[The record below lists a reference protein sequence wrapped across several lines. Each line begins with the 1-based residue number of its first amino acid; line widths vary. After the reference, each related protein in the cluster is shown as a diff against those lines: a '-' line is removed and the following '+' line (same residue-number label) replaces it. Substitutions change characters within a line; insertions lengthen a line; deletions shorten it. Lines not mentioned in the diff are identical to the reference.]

1 MRPTVYLFDVDG
13 TLIRTGGAGRRALL
27 RTFGRVFGREDAFD
41 AFSFGG
47 MTDRA
52 IVRAGLLAID
62 IEPTEERIDE
72 ILVSYLDVLT
82 DEVENAPT
90 YDLHEG
96 MAAALDAIEETPHAL
111 GLGTGNI
118 REGAR
123 IKLTRVELFE
133 RFSFGGFGS
142 DSEDRNE
149 LIRVGAQRGAQ
160 QLGVALEACRVVIV
174 GDTPKDIEAA
184 RAVGGESV
192 AVATGSYSRADL
204 VTAGATWAFDS
215 LASPNALPTLL
226 GT

>member
-13 TLIRTGGAGRRALL
+13 TLIRTDGAGRRALL

-41 AFSFGG
+41 AFRFGG

-72 ILVSYLDVLT
+72 ILVSYLEVLVR
-82 DEVENAPT
+82 EVANARVYQT
-90 YDLHEG
+90 HTG
-96 MAAALDAIEETPHAL
+96 MLEALDAIDETPHAL

-123 IKLTRVELFE
+123 IKLSRVELFE

-142 DSEDRNE
+142 DAEDRNE
-149 LIRVGAQRGAQ
+149 LIRVGAQRGAE
-160 QLGVALEACRVVIV
+160 QLGVPLEECRVVIV
-174 GDTPKDIEAA
+174 GDTPKDVEAA
-184 RAVGGESV
+184 QALGGESV
-192 AVATGSYSRADL
+192 AVATGSFALEAL
-204 VTAGATWAFDS
+204 VEAGATWAFDS
-215 LASPNALPTLL
+215 LGAPGALEALL
-226 GT
+226 GE